1 MPENAPLIEQH
12 VRPRHCDA
20 QGMVYAPRY
29 HEFCEDALITWLE
42 QEDKP
47 YAGLRASGVDLVI
60 TEARYSYHHPARLD
74 DRLTVAVDAQ
84 PVGDSALQALFSID
98 RDADHIADAAITYV
112 AVRGGKRC
120 TLPEALRDLAG
131 RAG

>member
-1 MPENAPLIEQH
+1 MPENVSSIEQR

-29 HEFCEDALITWLE
+29 HEFCEDALVTWLE
-42 QEDKP
+42 EQDKP

-60 TEARYSYHHPARLD
+60 TEARYSYHRPARLD
-74 DRLTVAVDAQ
+74 DRLTIAVDAS
-84 PVGDSALQALFSID
+84 PVGDSAFQARFSVD
-98 RDADHIADAAITYV
+98 RGDDHIADAAITYV

-120 TLPEALRDLAG
+120 PLPEPLRKVAG
-131 RAG
+131 